1 MYNTRLICYLIVVS
15 DSKIYIVL
23 SLLTNMVIQRRLGGK
38 TPEEQVQ
45 EVVRI
50 MSQDGLNPNCLLYR
64 VFNSGKTNT
73 VLLNGTDRSGVQ
85 EKRQEEPVY
94 STGKRTKAQKFYEEM
109 GASSWDEMLGYDTKL
124 REMGLSRQ
132 DGLWCC
138 RLDSLRKNLDQNH
151 DVVVPGNVAIAVY
164 DPSKLTEVG
173 VEFYAFKTPERK
185 LDALVSV
192 ISDTI

>member
-1 MYNTRLICYLIVVS
+1 
-15 DSKIYIVL
+15 
-23 SLLTNMVIQRRLGGK
+23 MVIQRRLGGK

-50 MSQDGLNPNCLLYR
+50 MSQEGLDPNCLLYR
-64 VFNSGKTNT
+64 VFNSSKTNT
-73 VLLNGTDRSGVQ
+73 MLSEGTDRKGVQ
-85 EKRQEEPVY
+85 RKRQEEPVY
-94 STGKRTKAQKFYEEM
+94 STGRKTTPQTFYEEM
-109 GASSWDEMLGYDTKL
+109 GALSWDEMLGYDKEL
-124 REMGLSRQ
+124 SKRGLSRQ

-138 RLDSLRKNLDQNH
+138 RLDSLRKNLAQE
-151 DVVVPGNVAIAVY
+151 DVVVPGNVAVAVY

-192 ISDTI
+192 VSDTI